1 MSRSSSMSSL
11 RSEDQNDRKVNDVFY
26 ATVTHKLNNM
36 KKQNSS
42 EVSEGVVS
50 RDILLLNFMLGS
62 PIFGYA
68 YQTIV
73 VYFGLKLFILGCLF
87 WVRVSVL
94 GYGCLFCVSIVY
106 FRVRVMPHNLRITYA
121 YKG

>member
-1 MSRSSSMSSL
+1 MSSL

-50 RDILLLNFMLGS
+50 RDILLLNFVLGRLFS
-62 PIFGYA
+62 VTLIRQSLSILGWA
-68 YQTIV
+68 
-73 VYFGLKLFILGCLF
+73 VYFE
-87 WVRVSVL
+87 
-94 GYGCLFCVSIVY
+94 
-106 FRVRVMPHNLRITYA
+106 LRLSNF
-121 YKG
+121 G